1 MKFENESEY
10 DEFEKKE
17 LEAMFKVMYYDEETD
32 EWITSAHDWDEQA
45 AIESIRST
53 RNPYYD
59 MTGMELREEVAN
71 TLIEGSYQLAYQQV
85 FVLNNPTDEEADEFI
100 QHIEDEK
107 KNAVERMLREEMTD
121 EQVIALTHDMYP
133 EDPRTPKKE

>member
-10 DEFEKKE
+10 DEFEKEE

-59 MTGMELREEVAN
+59 MTGKEMREEVAD

-100 QHIEDEK
+100 QEIEDEK